1 MGRRSPKDKQRI
13 ERRRR
18 GADMQRAAENPY
30 AIAVQRGD
38 MPPRAAEGGK
48 LGRVGKASRACLFL
62 TRPEILGREAV
73 SVRPS
78 RVVVGEL
85 VTSPLGPM

>member
-1 MGRRSPKDKQRI
+1 
-13 ERRRR
+13 
-18 GADMQRAAENPY
+18 MQRAAENPY

-38 MPPRAAEGGK
+38 MPPRAAEGRK
-48 LGRVGKASRACLFL
+48 LGRVREASRAFLFL
-62 TRPEILGREAV
+62 TRPEVLGREAV